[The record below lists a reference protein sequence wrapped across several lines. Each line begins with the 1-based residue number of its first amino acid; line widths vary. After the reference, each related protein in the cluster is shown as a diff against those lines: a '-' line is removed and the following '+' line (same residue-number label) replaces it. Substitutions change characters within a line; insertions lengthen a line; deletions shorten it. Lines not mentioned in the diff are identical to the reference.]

1 MSLSTPRVPSE
12 GPFRAQSP
20 RSLLDRGLGR
30 PPGRAGFILH
40 AEPGTAHS
48 GVPTMVALPSP
59 TGKESVPL
67 EPASPPFPI
76 VEEIQ
81 LLVRK
86 LYELRISVEHRMEA
100 LKEAFNASMP
110 RSRLRLR
117 PWSRRKGEPP
127 YAVYWIFLTRKQ
139 RTFENRTWQAIE
151 SRRPRWFKRLKIRT
165 RRDLDLAI
173 HRAGMDAVRRQ
184 VHRFHDDV
192 LALNESHRALARA
205 TDSIRR
211 MLSGRAAGKG
221 LTIPPVPEE
230 LEGRWLPDE
239 VLGVTRSAWRLECLT
254 RRTTNDLALVS
265 RLQSRQPGWIRYRLE
280 FRQGKDHPYGHLVW
294 RDLETRSTYACLDDR
309 TKRRLGI
316 PAPMR
321 GVLTPFELNRR
332 ELIRELK
339 SRTSL
344 LRRIRTKAGRATEV
358 AQENLDRLN
367 RHAQVGNYP
376 EHFSE
381 NWRSE

>member
-1 MSLSTPRVPSE
+1 
-12 GPFRAQSP
+12 
-20 RSLLDRGLGR
+20 
-30 PPGRAGFILH
+30 
-40 AEPGTAHS
+40 
-48 GVPTMVALPSP
+48 MVALPTP
-59 TGKESVPL
+59 GGKESVPL

-81 LLVRK
+81 LRVRK
-86 LYELRISVEHRMEA
+86 LSVLRLSVEHRMEA

-127 YAVYWIFLTRKQ
+127 YAVYWILLTRK
-139 RTFENRTWQAIE
+139 RRFFENRTWQAIE
-151 SRRPRWFKRLKIRT
+151 DMRPRWFKRLKIRT

-173 HRAGMDAVRRQ
+173 HRAGMDAVRHG
-184 VHRFHDDV
+184 VHRYHDDV
-192 LALNESHRALARA
+192 LALNEAHRSLARGM
-205 TDSIRR
+205 DSIRR
-211 MLSGRAAGKG
+211 MLSGRDAGKG
-221 LTIPPVPEE
+221 LTSPELPEE
-230 LEGRWLPDE
+230 LDGRWLSDD
-239 VLGVTRSAWRLECLT
+239 VRGVTRSAWRLECLV

-316 PAPMR
+316 PAHMR

-332 ELIRELK
+332 DLIRELK

-344 LRRIRTKAGRATEV
+344 LRRIRTKACRALEAAEESLGSLHGHTP
-358 AQENLDRLN
+358 
-367 RHAQVGNYP
+367 VGIYP

-381 NWRSE
+381 NWRTK